1 MKWFQITGG
10 VMAGVLVVAYALS
23 VRGGDLDPISVQWPV
38 KTEKTGKL
46 EGRWIV
52 VSGTID
58 GDEQDLRG
66 AKVNIAKGMFTVT
79 EQSGEVQKATYK
91 VDASKKPSHI
101 DMTPTEGRQK
111 DEVFKGIYLFEGNRL
126 TLCLA
131 SPGNDRPTEAS
142 SKDGSGQILLV
153 LDPAAAE

>member
-1 MKWFQITGG
+1 MKWFRITGG
-10 VMAGVLVVAYALS
+10 VMVGILAVANALS
-23 VRGGDLDPISVQWPV
+23 VRGGDLGPISVQRV

-52 VSGTID
+52 VSGTVD
-58 GDEQDLRG
+58 GDEQDMKG
-66 AKVNIAKGMFTVT
+66 AKVSIAKGMFTLE

-101 DMTPTEGRQK
+101 DLTATEGRQK
-111 DEVFKGIYLFEGNRL
+111 DEVFKGIILFDGNRL

-153 LDPAAAE
+153 LDPAKAE